1 MKRSLSLF
9 TLATALL
16 CIPSL
21 AVDIKLSGTVTDLS
35 GKALPGAGVA
45 LVGTGTFT
53 STNATGAWSIPVAT
67 AGIVASPKSTA
78 ALVHGHLVVDGS
90 RIRLRFDGADAVGR
104 RSSGAKVPEEASKVV
119 VAARSAA
126 TFVDTL
132 LYSWNGRI
140 RARVGI
146 SSLTAGELGAQ
157 LIDTSTGAV
166 GSIIPWNG
174 SITYGSLTDARD
186 GQAYKTVQIGT
197 QTWMAENLNVKVDS
211 SWWYK
216 NSADSGAKYGRLYQW
231 AAALKLVDSCNL
243 KICSTQ
249 VAKTHQQGICP
260 SGWHVPSDAEWD
272 TLATHVGGAATA
284 GKKLKSTSGWGGYD
298 NSTDTY
304 GFRALPAGLR
314 YYDGSVN
321 YVGSRAYFWSSSEID
336 ADYAWGRRLDAGGD
350 DLYRHYYF
358 KEYGFS
364 VRCLKDG
371 P

>member
-166 GSIIPWNG
+166 GAIIPWNG

-186 GQAYKTVQIGT
+186 GQAYKTVTIGT
-197 QTWMAENLNVKVDS
+197 QTWMAENLNYKVDS

-231 AAALKLVDSCNL
+231 AAVMGLDAQFQ
-243 KICSTQ
+243 IGSTQ

-284 GKKLKSTSGWGGYD
+284 GAKLKSTSGWSYGNG
-298 NSTDTY
+298 TDTY
-304 GFRALPAGLR
+304 GFRALPAGYR
-314 YYDGSVN
+314 YYDGSFNAVGN
-321 YVGSRAYFWSSSEID
+321 YAGFWSSSEGD
-336 ADYAWGRRLDAGGD
+336 AGYAWGRDLDAGGD

>member
-231 AAALKLVDSCNL
+231 AAVMGLDASSNGKLWSGALPR
-243 KICSTQ
+243 
-249 VAKTHQQGICP
+249 QGICP
-260 SGWHVPSDAEWD
+260 SGWHVPSDAEWT
-272 TLATHVGGAATA
+272 TLSAYLGGTSTA
-284 GKKLKSTSGWGGYD
+284 GAKLKSTSGWSYGNG
-298 NSTDTY
+298 TDTN
-304 GFRALPAGLR
+304 GFRALPAGYR
-314 YYDGSVN
+314 YYDGSFNAVGN
-321 YVGSRAYFWSSSEID
+321 YAGFWSSSEID
-336 ADYAWGRRLDAGGD
+336 AGSAWRRDLNRGNDA
-350 DLYRHYYF
+350 LYRYDYF
-358 KEYGFS
+358 KKAGYS